1 MKEEHDDK
9 QTNEPHTNPE
19 ETEIDEVLF
28 DEEGGEEAVEDK
40 VKRLREKLKRA
51 EKGRE
56 ENLTGWQRAKADFV
70 NLKKREGEIK
80 QEAHE
85 EAVDDVV
92 KQIFP
97 LLDSF
102 EGAFSSSSWEQ
113 GDEDFK
119 KGFTSIYDQFL
130 SVLKDVG
137 VEEIGVEGEQ
147 FDPQIHTSVST
158 QETNDKNKDDTIA
171 EVYQKGYRYHDRLMR
186 SPKVVVYD
194 YKDSE

>member
-9 QTNEPHTNPE
+9 QTNEPHTSLE
-19 ETEIDEVLF
+19 ETESEEVLF

-40 VKRLREKLKRA
+40 VRRLREKLKRV
-51 EKGRE
+51 EKERE

-70 NLKKREGEIK
+70 NLKKREGQIK
-80 QEAHE
+80 QEARE
-85 EAVDDVV
+85 EAVEDVV

-102 EGAFSSSSWEQ
+102 EGAFSSSSWEE
-113 GDEDFK
+113 GGEDFK
-119 KGFTSIYDQFL
+119 NGFVSIYNQFL

-137 VEEIGVEGEQ
+137 VEEVGEEGEQ

-158 QETNDKNKDDTIA
+158 QETNDKNKDDSVA
-171 EVYQKGYRYHDRLMR
+171 EVYQKGYRFHDRLLR

-194 YKDSE
+194 YKKEE